1 MLRAGGTYLEI
12 GTISRGAKIE
22 LEPAT
27 LVWGAKT
34 IVGVIMYDAAV
45 IPARARLPR
54 AQPHALAVRQA
65 RLAQVSTGEDQQG
78 VRRFRMARPRHHHHH
93 AGGVGAMKE
102 LRRRLE
108 RERQAMAA
116 RLRQLGGSITL
127 EETATPADS
136 VWDEA
141 DHIQASEQRDMG
153 LASRERLIERI
164 ERLTAALKR
173 IEDGTYG
180 TCVECGKPIGPRA

>member
-1 MLRAGGTYLEI
+1 M
-12 GTISRGAKIE
+12 GAKS
-22 LEPAT
+22 
-27 LVWGAKT
+27 

-45 IPARARLPR
+45 IPKALDFLVRNRARWPFD
-54 AQPHALAVRQA
+54 QPVSHTYPLEQINKALCRLGVA
-65 RLAQVSTGEDQQG
+65 RT
-78 VRRFRMARPRHHHHH
+78 RHHNDH
-93 AGGVGAMKE
+93 AGGAGTMKE

-173 IEDGTYG
+173 VEEGTYG
-180 TCVECGKPIGPRA
+180 TCVECGKSIAPARLKGDPRGRHLRVVSGEARARRRGCEWGP

>member
-1 MLRAGGTYLEI
+1 
-12 GTISRGAKIE
+12 
-22 LEPAT
+22 
-27 LVWGAKT
+27 
-34 IVGVIMYDAAV
+34 
-45 IPARARLPR
+45 
-54 AQPHALAVRQA
+54 
-65 RLAQVSTGEDQQG
+65 
-78 VRRFRMARPRHHHHH
+78 
-93 AGGVGAMKE
+93 
-102 LRRRLE
+102 
-108 RERQAMAA
+108 MAA

-173 IEDGTYG
+173 VEDGTYG
-180 TCVECGKPIGPRA
+180 TCVECDKPIAPARLKAIPEVATCVSCQEKLERGGEPFEWGAPTWPPIPPDASAPRRSRGAPL